1 MISILIN
8 LKRCPLRVENMENLL
23 LIYQIWPNDARL
35 DCKMM
40 EGFVSFF
47 LQLKMLLLDYN
58 EDYWL
63 LQDIM
68 RCMVSFHN
76 MVF

>member
-1 MISILIN
+1 MASILIN

-47 LQLKMLLLDYN
+47 FAI
-58 EDYWL
+58 EDVTL
-63 LQDIM
+63 GL
-68 RCMVSFHN
+68 
-76 MVF
+76 

>member
-1 MISILIN
+1 
-8 LKRCPLRVENMENLL
+8 MENLL
-23 LIYQIWPNDARL
+23 LSYQNWPNDARL

-47 LQLKMLLLDYN
+47 LQLKFFSWIIMN
-58 EDYWL
+58 NCWL

>member
-1 MISILIN
+1 MASILIN

-47 LQLKMLLLDYN
+47 LQLKMLLLNYN
-58 EDYWL
+58 ENCWL
-63 LQDIM
+63 LQGIM